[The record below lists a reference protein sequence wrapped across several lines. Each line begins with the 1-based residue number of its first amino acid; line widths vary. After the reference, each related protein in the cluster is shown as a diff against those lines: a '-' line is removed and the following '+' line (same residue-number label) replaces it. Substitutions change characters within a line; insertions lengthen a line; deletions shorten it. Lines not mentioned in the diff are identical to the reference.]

1 MRKIKIIV
9 LICIN
14 VITRLALALAIVFC
28 FLYELVPHVANQFLE
43 GLNISI
49 ESHILTYLSIP
60 IGIIAIIA
68 SYLLL
73 KVRTD
78 FKHFKLKDY
87 ELYIKENSSE
97 ESIGEIPNKD
107 HIFRCAERIWIQKY
121 GEKVLDERPYLLFRD
136 LIKDVWLVRGTP
148 HKDENET
155 CHIIVN
161 GGDGK
166 VLAVWRGVPKD

>member
-14 VITRLALALAIVFC
+14 VITGLALALSIVFN
-28 FLYELVPHVANQFLE
+28 FFADHLPHVANQFLE

-49 ESHILTYLSIP
+49 ESDILVYLSIP

-68 SYLLL
+68 SYLLF

-87 ELYIKENSSE
+87 ELYIKENPSE

-161 GGDGK
+161 YGDGK